1 MNNIFQIFYELD
13 KPLEKFPIF
22 LESIELWKDYVGKK
36 GGTYKLYLRSD
47 CELIIDNSK
56 YKQFYYSLPLWSKLE
71 FMRYVIVELTGGLY
85 IDLDIYPVNYDI
97 FYKLQQEEEYIFGLW
112 DNSSNIPPKYASDT
126 IVMSN
131 SFVGFRNKSV
141 ITGFI
146 EYAMKEHER
155 MNLMPTYDK
164 WRVRKMKRGVGVDA
178 FKKYFKHY
186 KLNTALLSSIK
197 DFACKSWTKRSN
209 RDLLY
214 NVKI

>member
-22 LESIELWKDYVGKK
+22 LQSIELWKDYVGKK

-47 CELIIDNSK
+47 CERIIDNNSK

-85 IDLDIYPVNYDI
+85 IDLDIHPTNYNI
-97 FYKLQQEEEYIFGLW
+97 FYKLQQEEEYIFGVW
-112 DNSSNIPPKYASDT
+112 DNLNNAPKYASDK

-131 SFVGFRNKSV
+131 CIVGFRDNSV

-155 MNLMPTYDK
+155 MNLMPTYNK
-164 WRVRKMKRGVGVDA
+164 WRIRKMKRSVGVEA

-186 KLNTALLSSIK
+186 KLNTELLLGVK
-197 DFACKSWTKRSN
+197 DFACKSWEKRKN
-209 RDLLY
+209 KDLLY
-214 NVKI
+214 NV

>member
-56 YKQFYYSLPLWSKLE
+56 YKQFYYSLPLWYKLE

-97 FYKLQQEEEYIFGLW
+97 FYKLQQEEECIFGMW
-112 DNSSNIPPKYASDT
+112 DNLNNLPPYNIDR
-126 IVMSN
+126 IDMSN
-131 SFVGFRNKSV
+131 SMVGFRDNSV

-146 EYAMKEHER
+146 EYAMKEYVR
-155 MNLMPTYDK
+155 LSKNPTYDK
-164 WRVRKMKRGVGVDA
+164 WKIRKMKRSVGVEA
-178 FKKYFKHY
+178 FKKYFKNY
-186 KLNTALLSSIK
+186 KLNEEYLLCIK
-197 DFACKSWTKRSN
+197 DFACKTWQKRKLG
-209 RDLLY
+209 DLLY
-214 NVKI
+214 KI